1 MDAAE
6 ISRQIFERLAARSAA
21 PPPRIRT
28 WAGDEWGPQDARATL
43 VLQHP
48 GAFRAMLLPMS
59 DLTAGEAY
67 IHDDIDILGDISS
80 VLEFGRGLTESSL
93 GVSAS
98 VELYW
103 LLRQLPNEPRRGEA
117 ERPRMQGSQHS
128 IRRDRD
134 AVAYHYDVGNGFFA
148 QFLDSRMVYSSAA
161 FLSPADTLEQAQ
173 LRKLDLI
180 CRKLELGPG
189 QRLLDVGSGWGS
201 LVAYAAEQYGV
212 TAVGVTL
219 SSEQAAFANDL
230 IKERGVDDRV
240 TILQR
245 DYREV
250 DGSFD
255 AIASVGMFEHVGATQ
270 LGVYFGHLS
279 RMLTPTGLLLN
290 HGIVT
295 REHGPKRRRRRQ
307 KPSFFST
314 YVFPDGE
321 LVPMDRVIGAAERGG
336 FELRDA
342 ESLRTSYAMTLERWI
357 ANLELNHDAAVAA
370 AGEKA
375 YRIWRSYMA
384 ASALAF
390 NTADISVYQ
399 LVLAKPDRPWVYG
412 RARLLAADDM

>member
-1 MDAAE
+1 
-6 ISRQIFERLAARSAA
+6 
-21 PPPRIRT
+21 
-28 WAGDEWGPQDARATL
+28 
-43 VLQHP
+43 
-48 GAFRAMLLPMS
+48 MLLPLS

-67 IHDDIDILGDISS
+67 IHDDIDIDGDMTA
-80 VLEFGRGLTESSL
+80 VLEFGRGITESPL
-93 GVSAS
+93 GVAES
-98 VELYW
+98 VKLYR
-103 LLRQLPNEPRRGEA
+103 LLRQLPNEPRRGSA
-117 ERPRMQGSQHS
+117 DRPRMRGARHS

-134 AVAYHYDVGNGFFA
+134 AISHHYDVGNGFFA
-148 QFLDSRMVYSSAA
+148 QFLDPRLVYSSAA
-161 FLSPADTLEQAQ
+161 FLSPSDTLEEAQ

-189 QRLLDVGSGWGS
+189 QQLLDVGCGWGS
-201 LVAYAAEQYGV
+201 LVTYAAEQYGV

-219 SSEQAAFANDL
+219 SSEQAVYANDL

-250 DGSFD
+250 DGRFD
-255 AIASVGMFEHVGATQ
+255 AIASIGMFEHVGATQ

-279 RMLTPTGLLLN
+279 HMLTPTGLLLN

-295 REHGPKRRRRRQ
+295 RGRGPIRRRLRQ
-307 KPSFFST
+307 QPTFANT

-321 LVPMDRVIGAAERGG
+321 LVAMHRVIDAAESGG

-342 ESLRTSYAMTLERWI
+342 ESLRTSYALTLERWI
-357 ANLELNHDAAVAA
+357 SNLESNHDAAAA
-370 AGEKA
+370 SAGEKA

-399 LVLAKPDRPWVYG
+399 LLLAKLDRPWVFG
-412 RARLLAADDM
+412 RARLLAADDI